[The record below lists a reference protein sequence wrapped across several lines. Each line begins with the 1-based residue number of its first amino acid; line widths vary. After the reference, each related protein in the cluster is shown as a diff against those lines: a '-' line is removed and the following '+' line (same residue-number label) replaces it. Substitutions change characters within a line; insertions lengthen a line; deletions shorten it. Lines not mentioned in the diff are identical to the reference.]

1 MHFAPV
7 RPPRIGGSLT
17 TTAIRLKSLPPP
29 RERPLPSF
37 PDPATND
44 GEESISLHDGDFE
57 EIATRRPAAVDS
69 SLVLYA
75 VYEGARPG
83 ELVLRALGPDESP
96 PEGVTVAR
104 IKRVNLAPISRL
116 RPFVRRR

>member
-7 RPPRIGGSLT
+7 RPPRIGGSLA

-29 RERPLPSF
+29 RELPLPSF
-37 PDPATND
+37 PDPESVAGD
-44 GEESISLHDGDFE
+44 ESISLHDGDFE
-57 EIATRRPAAVDS
+57 ELAGRPAAVDS

-83 ELVLRALGPDESP
+83 ELVLRQVAPDESP
-96 PEGVTVAR
+96 PEGVNLVR
-104 IKRVNLAPISRL
+104 IKKVHVAPISRL
-116 RPFVRRR
+116 RPFVPRR